1 MLGSKPPTDKPD
13 SPAGSCVYEPVSNHP
28 HLYTGDDGGS
38 FLASAISPAI
48 YSQPDNGKSDIRH
61 WTGTTSNKPKIC
73 RKLDPVIIAK
83 DEMGGTIFS
92 LVDSIECFWYYSISY
107 FNGLN
112 CKEAGKILTPPLR
125 LVRSLYRLVYSPFR
139 PTLEL
144 FTYLETTPLPE
155 EWRTAN

>member
-28 HLYTGDDGGS
+28 HLYTGDDGAS
-38 FLASAISPAI
+38 FLASAISPALF
-48 YSQPDNGKSDIRH
+48 SQPDNGKSDIRH

-92 LVDSIECFWYYSISY
+92 LVNQSNVFGVIVYHTLMVSIELWLAKFCHH
-107 FNGLN
+107 
-112 CKEAGKILTPPLR
+112 
-125 LVRSLYRLVYSPFR
+125 LYVLPDLCIDYSPFR
-139 PTLEL
+139 PFLEL
-144 FTYLETTPLPE
+144 FTHLETTPLPE
-155 EWRTAN
+155 GWRAAN